1 MKVHV
6 IIKVKLLKLF
16 NQQGL
21 LKSNPAA
28 NLRLNTV
35 DMYLHIDSGRT
46 TTITI
51 SPEIQATF

>member
-1 MKVHV
+1 
-6 IIKVKLLKLF
+6 LF